1 MDVFRAFIAGK
12 QQQPL
17 AAAVESKHHPTISIM
32 QLAEAAL
39 TVFAWPIVL
48 HLLFVTARKYDDL
61 LQNLLLRLLLYV
73 GSSVV
78 LVRLPAAPDVRSMK
92 LALARV
98 LTPMIEPFVPE
109 SWIATKL
116 AGFFAGALWRQE
128 ASFY

>member
-1 MDVFRAFIAGK
+1 M
-12 QQQPL
+12 
-17 AAAVESKHHPTISIM
+17 
-32 QLAEAAL
+32 
-39 TVFAWPIVL
+39 FAWPILL
-48 HLLFVTARKYDDL
+48 HLLFVTARRYDDL

-109 SWIATKL
+109 SWIARKL
-116 AGFFAGALWRQE
+116 AGFFAGALCGKRRSCARVLEGVNSE
-128 ASFY
+128 AEKLKPVC